1 MPKLLKYVAQE
12 SMDLYYQNYKADSV
26 DFFELEDFIRLN
38 GDVIAATYLSFYQQE
53 YAMLRQEKKDDVVQ
67 FDIGWLDE
75 QLLDVEKDSRGL
87 FATLKRS
94 VMTFPYDRQGV
105 GIQLVF
111 IEEPASGIS
120 EVERTN
126 LSQLWQL
133 NYLPKTDKIFF
144 LGDVNKIRF
153 VNKGNCN
160 IKKVRAN
167 TVPGVFPEM
176 SVPDGIVADSIP
188 KTVMMARQLYGN
200 QITKQTL
207 DQNNNKTIES
217 EVNHAT
223 IKP

>member
-1 MPKLLKYVAQE
+1 
-12 SMDLYYQNYKADSV
+12 
-26 DFFELEDFIRLN
+26 
-38 GDVIAATYLSFYQQE
+38 
-53 YAMLRQEKKDDVVQ
+53 
-67 FDIGWLDE
+67 
-75 QLLDVEKDSRGL
+75 
-87 FATLKRS
+87 
-94 VMTFPYDRQGV
+94 MTFPYDRQGV

-160 IKKVRAN
+160 IKKVRAY

-176 SVPDGIVADSIP
+176 SVPDGIVADSIT